1 SQLKDNTADK
11 PTKKL
16 AYAVFT
22 AGSGVGRRT
31 RQQTSSRLLDQV
43 ADAGVHTQSG
53 SGNSGEV
60 LSPAQYAQSRQ
71 DRATGESDKG
81 SAGTDDRPRRA
92 GCIED
97 ESPGYCAAVTFAG
110 EINRRD
116 GGPDPGAVRAA
127 PRPRSLQQLSLCEEG
142 IRS

>member
-1 SQLKDNTADK
+1 GGNTHN
-11 PTKKL
+11 
-16 AYAVFT
+16 
-22 AGSGVGRRT
+22 R
-31 RQQTSSRLLDQV
+31 
-43 ADAGVHTQSG
+43 SG
-53 SGNSGEV
+53 SRSEV
-60 LSPAQYAQSRQ
+60 VSPEQYAQSRQ

-81 SAGTDDRPRRA
+81 SAGTDDRPRGA

-97 ESPGYCAAVTFAG
+97 EGPGYCAAVTCAG

-142 IRS
+142 IRSATACGIRRGSDSI